1 MFPQVLLR
9 SLKNLAGATGKC
21 HAPQHLGH
29 QTLGDLGDA
38 GSSEVVFKGAYVD
51 GLRALGVIARG
62 PVLKGINLYGSKLNP
77 GKVGS

>member
-9 SLKNLAGATGKC
+9 SLKQIQHLAGATGKC
-21 HAPQHLGH
+21 NAPQHLGH

-38 GSSEVVFKGAYVD
+38 DSSEVVFKGAYVD

-62 PVLKGINLYGSKLNP
+62 PF
-77 GKVGS
+77 